1 MEPQSPTH
9 AVPIT
14 EWKERE
20 QLDAKVVNGVQ
31 ELLLASVSVFFLM
44 ALHTNLKFLALRQ
57 LRW

>member
-1 MEPQSPTH
+1 MQLLLKRNRRSTIMEPQSPTH

-31 ELLLASVSVFFLM
+31 ELLLASVSVFF
-44 ALHTNLKFLALRQ
+44 
-57 LRW
+57 